1 MKKLKNILMGFI
13 VIASIWGA
21 GALQVR
27 AEEDAIVS
35 ELNQVMTVEQD
46 CEARELPDQNAP
58 AVHQYAAGDS
68 VWVTGETGDG
78 WYRISYQGSEWYIP
92 KESTIALQIETED
105 QGATSLVEAGLDE
118 EMAEAEVESK
128 ILVEEVERQREE
140 QKNSRIWTVVIILLV
155 VGIFATGIISVIRK
169 EKKDSK

>member
-1 MKKLKNILMGFI
+1 MKKLKNILLGFI
-13 VIASIWGA
+13 VIVSIWGA

-27 AEEDAIVS
+27 AEEDTAVS
-35 ELNQVMTVEQD
+35 ELNQVMTIQQD
-46 CEARELPDQNAP
+46 CDARELPDQNAQ
-58 AVHQYAAGDS
+58 AVHQYAAGES

-92 KESTIALQIETED
+92 KESTIELQIETQE
-105 QGATSLVEAGLDE
+105 QGTASLVEAGLDE

-140 QKNSRIWTVVIILLV
+140 KKNSRIWTVVIILLV
-155 VGIFATGIISVIRK
+155 AGIFVTGIISAIKK
-169 EKKDSK
+169 EKKN